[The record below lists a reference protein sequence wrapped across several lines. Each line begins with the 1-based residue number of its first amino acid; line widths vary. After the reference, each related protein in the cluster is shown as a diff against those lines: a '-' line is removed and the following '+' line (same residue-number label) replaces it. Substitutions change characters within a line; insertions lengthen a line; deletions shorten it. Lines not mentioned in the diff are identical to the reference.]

1 MKENLENR
9 SSVNVA
15 VIGDG
20 SWATAI
26 IKILSEDKQHKIN
39 WWVRQ
44 KEAVQVINTIG
55 VNPNYLTGVQIDTK
69 KVTPKSQIEKVI
81 TGTDYVI
88 LVVPAAYI
96 KSALDHLP
104 VNAFEGK
111 IVITAIKGIIPEDDL
126 LVTDYIKNKFGVAD
140 SKMAIISGPCH
151 AEEVALGRQSY
162 LTIGANDLEVGEE
175 VAKLLRCRYVNVSC
189 AQDLIGIEYSAIMKN
204 IIALA
209 CGIANGQHFGDNFQ
223 AVLVSNAMQEIKY
236 FLDQLYPAERDVNGS
251 AYLGDL
257 LVTSYS
263 QFSRNRTFGNMIGR
277 GYSVKSA
284 MFEMKMVAEGYY
296 AANSIF
302 KIVHEKQLDM
312 PICSAVYRILYDKIA
327 PAVEMQLLK
336 DLLK

>member
-1 MKENLENR
+1 MENR
-9 SSVNVA
+9 SVNVA

-26 IKILSEDKQHKIN
+26 VKILSEDKQHKIN

-44 KEAVQVINTIG
+44 KESVQSIKAIG
-55 VNPNYLTGVQIDTK
+55 VNPNYLTGVQIDK
-69 KVTPKSQIEKVI
+69 RKVKPNEDIIKVVE
-81 TGTDYVI
+81 GVDYVI

-96 KSALDHLP
+96 KSALDQLP
-104 VNAFEGK
+104 ENAFDGK
-111 IVITAIKGIIPEDDL
+111 IVISAIKGIIPEDDI
-126 LVTDYIKNKFGVAD
+126 LVTEYIKFKFGVSD
-140 SKMAIISGPCH
+140 NKMAIISGPCH

-162 LTIGANDLEVGEE
+162 LTIGANDLSVGEG
-175 VAKLLRCRYVNVSC
+175 VADILRCRYVNVSC
-189 AQDLIGIEYSAIMKN
+189 MRDLIGIEYSAIMKN

-209 CGIANGQHFGDNFQ
+209 CGIANGQNFGDNFQ

-236 FLDQLYPAERDVNGS
+236 FLDTLYPAKRDVNAS

-257 LVTSYS
+257 LVTAYS

-296 AANSIF
+296 AANSVY
-302 KIVHEKQLDM
+302 KIIHEKQLNM
-312 PICSAVYRILYDKIA
+312 PICTAVYRILYDKIS
-327 PAVEMQLLK
+327 PAIEMQLLK

>member
-1 MKENLENR
+1 MENR
-9 SSVNVA
+9 SVNVA

-26 IKILSEDKQHKIN
+26 VKILSEDKQHKIN

-44 KEAVQVINTIG
+44 KQSVQAISTLG
-55 VNPNYLTGVQIDTK
+55 FNPNYLTGVQIDTK
-69 KVTPKSQIEKVI
+69 KVTPNSQIEKVVE
-81 TGTDYVI
+81 GCDFVI
-88 LVVPAAYI
+88 LVIPAAYI
-96 KSALDHLP
+96 KSALDQLP
-104 VNAFEGK
+104 ANAFDGK
-111 IVITAIKGIIPEDDL
+111 IIISAIKGIIPEDDL
-126 LVTDYIKNKFGVAD
+126 LVTDFIKNKFGVDD
-140 SKMAIISGPCH
+140 SKLAIISGPCH

-162 LTIGANDLEVGEE
+162 LTIGANDLEVGAQ
-175 VAKLLRCRYVNVSC
+175 VADLLRCRYVNVSC
-189 AQDLIGIEYSAIMKN
+189 AQDLVGIEYAAIMKN
-204 IIALA
+204 IVALA

-236 FLDQLYPAERDVNGS
+236 FLDRLHPAQRDVNSS

-263 QFSRNRTFGNMIGR
+263 QFSRNRTFGNMVGR

-296 AANSIF
+296 AANSIY
-302 KIVHEKQLDM
+302 KIIHENQLNM

-336 DLLK
+336 ELLK